1 MKLVLQYFA
10 GCPNWQELEEL
21 VLAIMAERND
31 IELRTQ
37 AIATAEEAVE
47 HEFRRSPTLLVDGND
62 PFASQDAKIGSY
74 LPALRYAQRACG
86 KPEHRAA
93 APGLGPSLSGSI
105 PLQTPVQ
112 NRFGVSLR
120 ARLCAW

>member
-31 IELRTQ
+31 LELRTQ

-62 PFASQDAKIGSY
+62 PFASQDAEIGSY
-74 LPALRYAQRACG
+74 CRLYATPSGLAGSPSIEQLRQALAQA
-86 KPEHRAA
+86 
-93 APGLGPSLSGSI
+93 
-105 PLQTPVQ
+105 
-112 NRFGVSLR
+112 
-120 ARLCAW
+120 